1 MRSSR
6 YVLWFS
12 ALLVLVVGAGWSCQ
26 ADEVEF
32 DQASSDSTED
42 IDVDNIP
49 DGNEALNRGGGSNA
63 GDPIVYVK
71 DPDEIDPANKP
82 YPDYDPAYAPEGNWI
97 ANRLGWTRPPS
108 NAMSIASKGDNPTRI
123 ETVTIR
129 TVSESSQQ
137 SQQTTS
143 MRTTE
148 SMSQVRRNTYSETFA
163 QTGSE
168 ATAMTGEV
176 SQSRSFAPIQR
187 GRLDILLVVDNSGS
201 MQQEVRAMAAA
212 LAGVLGRNN
221 DSSFYGSSTDQP
233 TRYPWGAN
241 YNHCSGI
248 SGNDLSGE
256 NKYNKCRYKRSD
268 IYRSDWRIALVAS
281 SPSDKCKI
289 VGEVTAEDDGAI
301 LNYPL
306 TARTP
311 DGRTSWVQWWT
322 RDHSY
327 WSLYGYENDSY
338 KYYRSDNRYNPF
350 LVTFMRY
357 LNPAESTDSSE
368 EHVLKKARWALEG
381 KDGTNCDGSWIRDNA
396 SVAVFVATDEGHQC
410 PSGEESTCSID
421 EFKKFRDNFSS
432 HSLKVFGLLSY
443 EQWNQTEVGAFS
455 SYIISGFEARG
466 TNHDE
471 AEHFGHNSFP
481 LFSKTMWDD
490 LSFMPYIYSP
500 LDPNPNAGSVTVQIN
515 TPAGGGFGASS
526 VDVDLCS
533 ATVTSNCYK
542 EVLGTSSDSTGAVQ
556 LVNYQNLSDT
566 ATIVVSWK
574 TGGKSSSGAPFVN
587 SWTLKND
594 PLPDAAKMTVK
605 VVKKDGTTTTLT
617 RGASN
622 GYTISGGAISVS
634 SADVK
639 TIVPEGAKLIV
650 DYLENKALKTRFD
663 LVGNDPLPSDA
674 TLVPESALVNIIGSG
689 RSSTL
694 NSGFRFNGY
703 TVNFDSLSEAPAEGE
718 IFTLTYHY
726 TQQTTQS
733 IVSETVL
740 YEYDYTKRS
749 NTDTSRNLLCR
760 MGSTDITCSYVAP
773 MSQGDAGTITFS
785 GNLRKGQVITIKEYL
800 QSSGTGVRV
809 DDDITL
815 SSLGLDCDM
824 ETAEIEM
831 RLASGGSSVCSSLGA
846 REDDNYLPVSS
857 SGTIQLLSASN
868 CSIISDLLDERIG
881 PSSMVEFRCKIVED
895 LPNDFMQM
903 DRDFF
908 ERHSGK
914 YKFEWWQIIADGQK
928 FDLIDS
934 SDLVVKDYKIT
945 EIKGKKT
952 DDADDMREL
961 FGGND
966 KTIRVKVRLYE
977 AL

>member
-1 MRSSR
+1 MRSSG
-6 YVLWFS
+6 YVLWLS
-12 ALLVLVVGAGWSCQ
+12 VLLVGIGLSCQ
-26 ADEVEF
+26 ADEIDFEH
-32 DQASSDSTED
+32 ASDTKSNDSTAAATA
-42 IDVDNIP
+42 IP
-49 DGNEALNRGGGSNA
+49 DGNAALIKGGGSNA

-71 DPDEIDPANKP
+71 NPDEIDPANKP
-82 YPDYDPAYAPEGNWI
+82 YPAYDPAYAPEGNWT
-97 ANRLGWTRPPS
+97 ANKLGWTRPS
-108 NAMSIASKGDNPTRI
+108 DAQSIASKGENPYRI
-123 ETVTIR
+123 KTITIR

-137 SQQTTS
+137 SQQTTRW
-143 MRTTE
+143 RTTE
-148 SMSQVRRNTYSETFA
+148 SISQVRRNTYSETFT
-163 QTGSE
+163 QTGAES
-168 ATAMTGEV
+168 TAMTGEV

-187 GRLDILLVVDNSGS
+187 GRLDILLVVDNSAS

-212 LAGVLGRNN
+212 FAGLLGRNK
-221 DSSFYGSSTDQP
+221 DSNFYGSSTDQP

-241 YNHCSGI
+241 YYHCNGI

-256 NKYNKCRYKRSD
+256 RKHDKCRFKRSD

-281 SPSDKCKI
+281 SPTDKCKI
-289 VGEVTAEDDGAI
+289 VGEITGEDDGAV

-311 DGRTSWVQWWT
+311 DGRTSYVNWWT
-322 RDHSY
+322 RDHNS
-327 WSLYGYENDSY
+327 WSLHGNENNYY
-338 KYYRSDNRYNPF
+338 KYYNSDNRHNPF
-350 LVTFMRY
+350 LEIFMRH
-357 LNPAESTDSSE
+357 LNPASSTDSSE
-368 EHVLKKARWALEG
+368 EHVLKKVRWALEK
-381 KDGTNCDGSWIRDNA
+381 KDGTNCDGKWIRDNA

-410 PSGEESTCSID
+410 PRGEESTCSID
-421 EFKKFRDNFSS
+421 EFKKFRDNFS
-432 HSLKVFGLLSY
+432 HPLKVFGLLSY
-443 EQWNQTEVGAFS
+443 GQWNQAEVGAFS
-455 SYIISGFEARG
+455 SYIISGYEARG
-466 TNHDE
+466 TNYDE

-500 LDPNPNAGSVTVQIN
+500 LDPNPNAGSVAVQIN

-526 VDVDLCS
+526 VDVDRCS

-566 ATIVVSWK
+566 GTIVVSWK

-605 VVKKDGTTTTLT
+605 VVEKDGTTTTLT
-617 RGASN
+617 RDASSD
-622 GYTISGGAISVS
+622 GYTISGRAISVS
-634 SADVK
+634 STDVK
-639 TIVPEGAKLIV
+639 TIVPEEAKLIV
-650 DYLENKALKTRFD
+650 DYFENKALKTRFD
-663 LVGNDPLPSDA
+663 LVGNDPLPPDA
-674 TLVPESALVNIIGSG
+674 TLVPGSASVNIIGSG
-689 RSSTL
+689 SRSTL
-694 NSGFRFNGY
+694 NSGFIFNGS
-703 TVNFDSLSEAPAEGE
+703 TVNFDSLSEAPEEGE
-718 IFTLTYHY
+718 IFTLTYQY
-726 TQQTTQS
+726 TQQTMQ
-733 IVSETVL
+733 IVDSETVI

-749 NTDTSRNLLCR
+749 NTDTSKNLLCSR
-760 MGSTDITCSYVAP
+760 GSTDITCSYVAP

-785 GNLRKGQVITIKEYL
+785 GNLQKGQVIDIKEYL
-800 QSSGTGVRV
+800 QRSGPGVRV
-809 DDDITL
+809 DDEITL

-846 REDDNYLPVSS
+846 REDNNYLPVST
-857 SGTIQLLSASN
+857 SGTIQLLSANN
-868 CSIISDLLDERIG
+868 CSIISNLLDESIG
-881 PSSMVEFRCKIVED
+881 WSSKVEFRCKMVED

-914 YKFEWWQIIADGQK
+914 YKFEWWQIIAGGQK

-945 EIKGKKT
+945 EIKGKRT